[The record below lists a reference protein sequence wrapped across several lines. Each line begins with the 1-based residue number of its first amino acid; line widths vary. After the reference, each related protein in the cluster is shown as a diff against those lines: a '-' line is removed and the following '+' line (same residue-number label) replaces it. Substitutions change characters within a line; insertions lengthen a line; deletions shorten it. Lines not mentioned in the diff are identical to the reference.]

1 MVTKNPRVYLDA
13 ATQPAMR
20 TPCAQRLRVQG
31 KDRRARAGGRRRARL
46 TGCWTWCP
54 GTTACR
60 RRSAPRFAGLRLVS
74 LRKGEYLFRMGARSP
89 GWYGVVDG
97 LVKWSSP
104 GIDGKTLSLAGFSTG
119 SWFGEATM
127 LRAAPFDYEVVALRP
142 SRVVILPRDIC
153 ERLWNHSIA
162 FTQALMMHLAQRVDW
177 LMASYSGNVLLDVD
191 TMVARAVAA
200 QLAAESHSGT
210 NGRLKISQEEIAS
223 LCGVSRQRC
232 NAALTRL
239 ARDGVLQTRYGGLT
253 ILDSEALH
261 EHAKLGRRRARARAG
276 RLSGRLRR
284 SRRAYRPVAGCASGP
299 WPSGAAALQ
308 AGGAGSSGGWSS
320 RQMCQADVIVM
331 PPTLIVMFS
340 RASTVAPSR
349 VEITKRMARCF
360 SASRMRPIARPSAT
374 SPVRPG

>member
-1 MVTKNPRVYLDA
+1 MLDVVPWYNGL
-13 ATQPAMR
+13 PA
-20 TPCAQRLRVQG
+20 PE
-31 KDRRARAGGRRRARL
+31 RAEIR
-46 TGCWTWCP
+46 
-54 GTTACR
+54 
-60 RRSAPRFAGLRLVS
+60 AGLRLVS

-200 QLAAESHSGT
+200 QLAAESHSGH
-210 NGRLKISQEEIAS
+210 QWAVEDIA
-223 LCGVSRQRC
+223 GGNRQPVR
-232 NAALTRL
+232 RL
-239 ARDGVLQTRYGGLT
+239 APALQCR
-253 ILDSEALH
+253 A
-261 EHAKLGRRRARARAG
+261 HAAGARRRAADALWRADH
-276 RLSGRLRR
+276 SGQR
-284 SRRAYRPVAGCASGP
+284 GP
-299 WPSGAAALQ
+299 A
-308 AGGAGSSGGWSS
+308 
-320 RQMCQADVIVM
+320 
-331 PPTLIVMFS
+331 
-340 RASTVAPSR
+340 
-349 VEITKRMARCF
+349 
-360 SASRMRPIARPSAT
+360 
-374 SPVRPG
+374 

>member
-1 MVTKNPRVYLDA
+1 M
-13 ATQPAMR
+13 
-20 TPCAQRLRVQG
+20 
-31 KDRRARAGGRRRARL
+31 
-46 TGCWTWCP
+46 
-54 GTTACR
+54 
-60 RRSAPRFAGLRLVS
+60 
-74 LRKGEYLFRMGARSP
+74 GERSP

-153 ERLWNHSIA
+153 ERLWNHNIA

-261 EHAKLGRRRARARAG
+261 EHAKLKG
-276 RLSGRLRR
+276 
-284 SRRAYRPVAGCASGP
+284 
-299 WPSGAAALQ
+299 
-308 AGGAGSSGGWSS
+308 
-320 RQMCQADVIVM
+320 D
-331 PPTLIVMFS
+331 
-340 RASTVAPSR
+340 
-349 VEITKRMARCF
+349 
-360 SASRMRPIARPSAT
+360 AT
-374 SPVRPG
+374 PEREPDA

>member
-1 MVTKNPRVYLDA
+1 
-13 ATQPAMR
+13 MR
-20 TPCAQRLRVQG
+20 TAPASTGEGPSSARGRQAQGAV
-31 KDRRARAGGRRRARL
+31 DRMLDVVPWYNGLPAPERAEIR
-46 TGCWTWCP
+46 
-54 GTTACR
+54 
-60 RRSAPRFAGLRLVS
+60 AGLRLVS

-127 LRAAPFDYEVVALRP
+127 LRAAPFDYEVVALRQ

-153 ERLWNHSIA
+153 ERLWNHNIA

-261 EHAKLGRRRARARAG
+261 EHAKLKGD
-276 RLSGRLRR
+276 
-284 SRRAYRPVAGCASGP
+284 
-299 WPSGAAALQ
+299 AAPEREPDA
-308 AGGAGSSGGWSS
+308 
-320 RQMCQADVIVM
+320 
-331 PPTLIVMFS
+331 
-340 RASTVAPSR
+340 
-349 VEITKRMARCF
+349 
-360 SASRMRPIARPSAT
+360 
-374 SPVRPG
+374 